1 MAGAREPMHSGLDVP
16 VGPRAVAADQ
26 PAGFDQRLLL
36 MHQVMLGDRR
46 RLDAYE
52 RALKR
57 AVAPGD
63 IVVDVGA
70 GSLILSLLALEC
82 GARHVYA
89 VEADPQMA
97 ALATQIAADNCLAGR
112 LTVVVGDARTVR
124 LPEQADVLVS
134 EMMGNLGPEEEMAE
148 ILQVAARH
156 FLRPG
161 GKVVPQ
167 RLTTKLQAIAFD
179 DEGWGV

>member
-1 MAGAREPMHSGLDVP
+1 VAAARDPMHSGLEVP
-16 VGPRAVAADQ
+16 VGPHAVAAG
-26 PAGFDQRLLL
+26 PTAGLDQRLLL

-52 RALKR
+52 RALR
-57 AVAPGD
+57 QAVAPGD

-82 GARHVYA
+82 GARRVYA
-89 VEADPQMA
+89 IEADPQMA
-97 ALATQIAADNCLAGR
+97 ALATQIAVDNCLTGR

-124 LPEQADVLVS
+124 LPERADVLVS
-134 EMMGNLGPEEEMAE
+134 EMMGNLGPEEEMAV
-148 ILQVAARH
+148 ILQAAARR

-167 RLTTKLQAIAFD
+167 
-179 DEGWGV
+179 